1 MMKKNVIMILVDGA
15 RVDYLKKYPNF
26 SKISNRGTFL
36 SNGCTYA
43 PYTIASLHAIFSG
56 VYGNKS
62 GTDNYYGTYDFNSE
76 DYATLAEYFKYN
88 GFVTYG
94 DTINELVAPKQGFD
108 IFTIHNEFEDNLTER
123 HQAIIKEVKQHSE
136 KKNQPFF
143 LYLHYSNIHTG
154 IKLNVLD
161 KYNNFSQEY
170 FGKTEENK
178 KDYEIYFSKSDEYI
192 GEIINFIENQKLID
206 DSIVF
211 ITNDHG
217 ISTGEKIGERA
228 YGVFCYEYTIK
239 TFLIC
244 LGEIFPKKEIKN
256 LFRTIDITPTII
268 NIMEFKPML
277 GYKKMDGK
285 SLLPLING
293 KDTSQRIAFIQSGN
307 PMKENNPPKK
317 PNVHAIKTDEWK
329 LIFNEANG
337 SYELYKINEDKN
349 EENNLYNNPNYLGI
363 QTELQGLLN
372 KHLQPNITQIDNFQ
386 PTKEKNTVNIERSL
400 TELGYWNNAYSKI
413 NYFGSGP
420 TKLAYQAADYLVNE
434 DIRKILDL
442 GAGQGRDSL
451 YFSQMGYD
459 VTAIDFSR
467 NAIKSIQEI
476 ISHHKTN
483 VKPILYDITKR
494 LPFNDLYF
502 DCVYSNLTFQF
513 LNKQQMNSTI
523 SDVHRVLRP
532 GGLFIASIKNHKD
545 KYFIIGNKI
554 NNSSTESNGI
564 LRYFLDEK
572 ETKELIKNFEIID
585 FYEEK
590 HINLDK
596 SKSCYWVIVARKKT
610 K

>member
-337 SYELYKINEDKN
+337 
-349 EENNLYNNPNYLGI
+349 
-363 QTELQGLLN
+363 
-372 KHLQPNITQIDNFQ
+372 
-386 PTKEKNTVNIERSL
+386 
-400 TELGYWNNAYSKI
+400 
-413 NYFGSGP
+413 
-420 TKLAYQAADYLVNE
+420 
-434 DIRKILDL
+434 
-442 GAGQGRDSL
+442 
-451 YFSQMGYD
+451 GYD

-523 SDVHRVLRP
+523 SDVHRVLRQ